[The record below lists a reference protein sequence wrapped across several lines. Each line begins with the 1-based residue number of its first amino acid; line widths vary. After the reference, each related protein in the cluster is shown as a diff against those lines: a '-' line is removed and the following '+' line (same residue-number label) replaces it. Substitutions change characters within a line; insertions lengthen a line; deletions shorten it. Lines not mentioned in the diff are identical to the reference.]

1 MNRGKYIVIE
11 GLANY
16 RHDILQRLAR
26 QLAAAQLPVKIFREP
41 ESQNDL
47 TARSINRLTHDPR
60 YPMSS
65 RTEVLLY
72 NAARVQSLEAIRQAV
87 DNGVICLVD
96 RSYLTTLAV
105 QYYGYGDIDDYQ
117 RINEIIEF
125 ALDGRQPDLSVVLDT
140 PVAELDHTVSH
151 KFLVGR
157 PDVDTDAFLE
167 RVRAGYLWEAKQR
180 NLPVVYTTPD
190 IEAVF
195 KDVWK
200 YVAEALAVRE
210 RGKTTTP
217 ESVGEVLA
225 SRQSRNLAVE
235 PPIIVAQTDSPAN
248 DTATADYIVPKRL
261 DKKLAADYRRTLD
274 ELLRR
279 RAELL
284 AKLPDDEPATGHIG
298 RLLLPVAVYG
308 ADDMTIARELA
319 IDPNDTF
326 ARLASD
332 QQHNGHTRADE
343 PDQLIHYW
351 PRNEFDLLPDML
363 YRYGELSYRDL
374 RNQAGQWS
382 YQQKTGAFKKYL
394 RGKQS
399 DALEQASYTLELLV
413 DYDSLLKLRSHGVVD
428 QHQPLT
434 PRYGYAVPER
444 LEAAGLTEA
453 FEACFDT
460 SLSLHSRLQAA
471 GLATE
476 AQFATL
482 LGHKLRAVLTLTA
495 KQLLELCAPDAA
507 EPSLQPI
514 LADLCGLVAEV
525 HPLLGARLQPRG

>member
-16 RHDILQRLAR
+16 RHDILQRLAV
-26 QLAAAQLPVKIFREP
+26 QLAAAQLAVKIFREP

-47 TARSINRLTHDPR
+47 TARAINRLTHDPR

-105 QYYGYGDIDDYQ
+105 QYYGYGDIDDYG

-125 ALDGRQPDLSVVLDT
+125 ALDGRQPDLTVILDT
-140 PVAELDHTVSH
+140 PVAELDHAVSR

-157 PDVDTDAFLE
+157 SDVDADAFLE

-190 IEAVF
+190 IEMVF

-200 YVAEALAVRE
+200 YMAETLAVRE
-210 RGKTTTP
+210 KGKASVP

-235 PPIIVAQTDSPAN
+235 PPVIVAQTASPAGAS
-248 DTATADYIVPKRL
+248 DAPDYIVPKRL
-261 DKKLAADYRRTLD
+261 DKKLAADYRQTLD

-279 RAELL
+279 RTELL
-284 AKLPDDEPATGHIG
+284 TKLPHDEPATDHIA
-298 RLLLPVAVYG
+298 RLLLPVATYATGDTAV
-308 ADDMTIARELA
+308 ARELA
-319 IDPNDTF
+319 INPEDTL
-326 ARLASD
+326 ARLARD
-332 QQHNGHTRADE
+332 QQQNGHARADE
-343 PDQLIHYW
+343 PARLLQYW

-363 YRYGELSYRDL
+363 YRYGELPYREL
-374 RNQAGQWS
+374 RGQTEQWS

-394 RGKQS
+394 RGRQS
-399 DALEQASYTLELLV
+399 DALEQASYTIEV
-413 DYDSLLKLRSHGVVD
+413 TADYDSLLKLRAHGVAA
-428 QHQPLT
+428 QHQALT

-444 LEAAGLTEA
+444 LEAAGLTDA
-453 FEACFDT
+453 FEACFDI
-460 SLSLHSRLQAA
+460 SLALHSRLQAA
-471 GLATE
+471 GLTTE

-482 LGHKLRAVLTLTA
+482 LGHKLRAVLTITA
-495 KQLLELCAPDAA
+495 RRLFELRDTDA
-507 EPSLQPI
+507 EPSLRP
-514 LADLCGLVAEV
+514 LVADLCGLIAEV
-525 HPLLGARLQPRG
+525 HPLLAARLQPRD